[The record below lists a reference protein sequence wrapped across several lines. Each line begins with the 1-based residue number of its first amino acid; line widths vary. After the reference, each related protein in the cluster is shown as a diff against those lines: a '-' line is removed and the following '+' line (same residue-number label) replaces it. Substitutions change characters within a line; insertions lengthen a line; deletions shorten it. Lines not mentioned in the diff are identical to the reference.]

1 MMLKRYFR
9 TAYFLFLFSAVISG
23 CSQEDFPEKNEPEG
37 VPVRFVLDNSIISN
51 LDTDTEFVPM
61 RRSETEYNNFAAFNA
76 EFAIYRKIEG
86 KYILQKYEYKKQS
99 LTPESINNSTKI
111 SLLEKLGLTSSYVLQ
126 PGEYRACVGV
136 NVLDYGAPS
145 QYPEIGKEIISII
158 KEPKIF
164 LSENP
169 IRDVFYTYQDF
180 TVSKATQLDENK
192 LDKNNLN
199 NITFGNSLVRKSSP
213 IRIILMYNY
222 KKDTGDVETIEVVCN
237 LSSPDNSMPIG
248 INIDGNAN
256 YADAGNID
264 WRIERIITLSTKIET
279 AEVDLEPAIF
289 FPNCKDSKTSIFVP
303 YRNDNENLN
312 LNLEITSIKRNGSS
326 TTWTDKLTI
335 SNVRVKPNKITN
347 IILKLSDSDNRLT
360 YIEDSDVLNKIKT
373 EWEKRTGTPFDYL
386 EYNEPK

>member
-61 RRSETEYNNFAAFNA
+61 RRSETGYNNFAAFNA

-86 KYILQKYEYKKQS
+86 KYILQKYQYELQNHIQ
-99 LTPESINNSTKI
+99 PCFIENSKKI
-111 SLLEKLGLTSSYVLQ
+111 SLSNLGLTSSYVLQ

-136 NVLDYGAPS
+136 NVPNYGAS
-145 QYPEIGKEIISII
+145 WQYPEIGQEVISII
-158 KEPKIF
+158 KEPEIF
-164 LSENP
+164 LSDNP

-180 TVSKATQLDENK
+180 TVSKATQLD
-192 LDKNNLN
+192 KNNLN
-199 NITFGNSLVRKSSP
+199 KITFGNSLVRKSSP

-222 KKDTGDVETIEVVCN
+222 NKESGDIKTIDVECN

-264 WRIERIITLSTKIET
+264 WRIEKRIITLSTKIET
-279 AEVDLEPAIF
+279 AEVDLEPVIF

-303 YRNDNENLN
+303 YRNDDKNLY
-312 LNLEITSIKRNGSS
+312 LNLEITSIKLNGSAGVL
-326 TTWTDKLTI
+326 KNNLTI
-335 SNVRVKPNKITN
+335 SNVGVRPDKITN
-347 IILKLSDSDNRLT
+347 IILKLSDSDGRLT
-360 YIEDSDVLNKIKT
+360 YIEDSGVLNKIKA
-373 EWEKRTGTPFDYL
+373 EWEEQTNTPFDYL

>member
-61 RRSETEYNNFAAFNA
+61 RRSETGYNFAAFNA
-76 EFAIYRKIEG
+76 EFAIYRKIGGEF
-86 KYILQKYEYKKQS
+86 ILQKYQYALQS
-99 LTPESINNSTKI
+99 PIKPCFIENSTKI
-111 SLLEKLGLTSSYVLQ
+111 SLSDLGLTSSYVLQ

-136 NVLDYGAPS
+136 NVPDYGALW
-145 QYPEIGKEIISII
+145 QYPEIGEEVISII
-158 KEPKIF
+158 KDPKIF
-164 LSENP
+164 LLDNP

-180 TVSKATQLDENK
+180 TVSKSTQ

-199 NITFGNSLVRKSSP
+199 SITFGNSLVRKSSP

-222 KKDTGDVETIEVVCN
+222 NKDSGDIETIDVECN
-237 LSSPDNSMPIG
+237 LSSPDSSMPIG
-248 INIDGNAN
+248 INLDGNAN

-264 WRIERIITLSTKIET
+264 WRIEKRIITLSTKIKT
-279 AEVDLEPAIF
+279 AEVGLEPAIF

-303 YRNDNENLN
+303 YRNDNNNLN
-312 LNLEITSIKRNGSS
+312 LNFEITNIKRNGSAGVLRE
-326 TTWTDKLTI
+326 KLTI
-335 SNVRVKPNKITN
+335 SNVEVKPDKITN
-347 IILKLSDSDNRLT
+347 IILKLNDSDGLLT
-360 YIEDSDVLNKIKT
+360 YIEDPNVLNKIKV
-373 EWEKRTGTPFDYL
+373 EWEKQTNTPFDYL

>member
-1 MMLKRYFR
+1 MMLKRYLR

-61 RRSETEYNNFAAFNA
+61 RRSETGYNNFAAFNA
-76 EFAIYRKIEG
+76 EFAIYRKIGGEF
-86 KYILQKYEYKKQS
+86 ILQKYQYTLQS
-99 LTPESINNSTKI
+99 PIKPCFIENSTKI
-111 SLLEKLGLTSSYVLQ
+111 SLSDLGLTSSYVLQ

-180 TVSKATQLDENK
+180 TVSKSTQ

-222 KKDTGDVETIEVVCN
+222 DKSLGDVETIEVVCN

-264 WRIERIITLSTKIET
+264 WRIEERIITLSTKIET

-373 EWEKRTGTPFDYL
+373 EWEKQTGTPFDYL

>member
-61 RRSETEYNNFAAFNA
+61 RRSETGYNNFAAFNA
-76 EFAIYRKIEG
+76 EFAIYRKIGGEF
-86 KYILQKYEYKKQS
+86 ILQKYQYTLQS
-99 LTPESINNSTKI
+99 PIKPCFIENSTKI
-111 SLLEKLGLTSSYVLQ
+111 SLSDLGLTSSYVLQ

-180 TVSKATQLDENK
+180 TVSKSTQ

-222 KKDTGDVETIEVVCN
+222 DKSLGDVETIEVVCN

-264 WRIERIITLSTKIET
+264 WRIEERIITLSTKIET

-373 EWEKRTGTPFDYL
+373 EWEKQTSTPFDYL